1 MNTTPKKSTT
11 SLIQS
16 PFVDCVSE
24 CRSSMRKLRKK
35 IYKHIKYNPDY
46 HKAQPQ
52 TVNLLN
58 TLKNRS
64 IPEKLLKMMVLGSSV
79 NFSSLNDI

>member
-1 MNTTPKKSTT
+1 MHTTPKKSAN
-11 SLIQS
+11 SLIES

-46 HKAQPQ
+46 HKAHNQ
-52 TVNLLN
+52 TASLVN
-58 TLKNRS
+58 TLKSRS
-64 IPEKLLKMMVLGSSV
+64 IP
-79 NFSSLNDI
+79 